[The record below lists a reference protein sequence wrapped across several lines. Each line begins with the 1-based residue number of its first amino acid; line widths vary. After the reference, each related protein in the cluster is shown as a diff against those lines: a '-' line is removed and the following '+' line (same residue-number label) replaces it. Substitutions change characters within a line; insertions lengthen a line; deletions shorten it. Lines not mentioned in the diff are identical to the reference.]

1 MCVGTYVCSRVQ
13 ATMYCVCGPNGNSV
27 RHSSGSICF
36 IWHSLSLTLE
46 LVDPAG
52 LLGQQF
58 PAAYF
63 CFPSSEVL
71 SLGMQVTHNWLF
83 PMGAGIELR
92 SWCLHGKCLTNMA
105 ISLVLNHNSQLNLMG
120 YSFFQTLETWSD
132 SFSHLGHHWPDS
144 LCSPDCSRQRVFGSS
159 FLPCGKPAQQDR
171 ETPPLHII
179 GVVHEEAETS
189 SDISMKAPH
198 RIKTGL
204 CLSVAFVSGGA
215 SSLCWL
221 CILSSVHTPLCL
233 KDVKPVHS
241 TGHGPGWVC
250 RAFVVVFVEHAPRPK
265 ALKDFLAP
273 VGKEPKFPSA
283 LLLPQRIKAIS
294 SRKPG
299 LFSVCSLYLFFSV
312 NGLRNF
318 SSQL

>member
-27 RHSSGSICF
+27 CHSSGSICF

-71 SLGMQVTHNWLF
+71 SLGMQVTHTWLF
-83 PMGAGIELR
+83 PVGAGIELR

-132 SFSHLGHHWPDS
+132 SFSRLGHHWPDS
-144 LCSPDCSRQRVFGSS
+144 LCSPDCSRQRVFGSR
-159 FLPCGKPAQQDR
+159 FLPCGKPSQQDR
-171 ETPPLHII
+171 ETPPPITHYRRCTWGSRNKQRHLNE
-179 GVVHEEAETS
+179 GS
-189 SDISMKAPH
+189 SPH
-198 RIKTGL
+198 QDWSLFICCV
-204 CLSVAFVSGGA
+204 CLRWGFQPLLALYPIFCPHSFMSKERKA
-215 SSLCWL
+215 SSLNWPWARLGVQGICRY
-221 CILSSVHTPLCL
+221 
-233 KDVKPVHS
+233 
-241 TGHGPGWVC
+241 VC
-250 RAFVVVFVEHAPRPK
+250 RARP
-265 ALKDFLAP
+265 P
-273 VGKEPKFPSA
+273 
-283 LLLPQRIKAIS
+283 PQS
-294 SRKPG
+294 S
-299 LFSVCSLYLFFSV
+299 
-312 NGLRNF
+312 
-318 SSQL
+318 